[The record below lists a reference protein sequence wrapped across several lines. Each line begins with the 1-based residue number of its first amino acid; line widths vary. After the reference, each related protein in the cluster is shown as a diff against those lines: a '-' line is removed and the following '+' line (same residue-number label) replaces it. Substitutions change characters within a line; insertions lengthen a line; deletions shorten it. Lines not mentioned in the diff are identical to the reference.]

1 MTLRLSVWIVGG
13 VIALASA
20 ASAGSQA
27 ERVAPSVQPE
37 ISFANGVLSASFRE
51 VSLGVVCEQLSAATK
66 VAVVLSPGLETR
78 TISSDIRVLPIEEAF
93 RKVLLDY
100 DAFFFYDASAAPARL
115 RTVWVFPKGSASG
128 IRPVRPEQCASSKD
142 IETALRESDPAAR
155 SLAYEALLERPDRNS
170 RTLITEALRGIREP
184 DAGVRERLLS
194 MALSRGFELSPEVLA
209 DLARADA
216 SENIRLIAVD
226 ALAEHP
232 SAKEIAQAAL
242 TDPSAAVRAR
252 AKEVLSEVSRG
263 NERHQAETERAEQ
276 Q

>member
-1 MTLRLSVWIVGG
+1 
-13 VIALASA
+13 
-20 ASAGSQA
+20 
-27 ERVAPSVQPE
+27 
-37 ISFANGVLSASFRE
+37 
-51 VSLGVVCEQLSAATK
+51 
-66 VAVVLSPGLETR
+66 LESR
-78 TISSDIRVLPIEEAF
+78 TISSDIRVLPLEEAI

-115 RTVWVFPKGSASG
+115 RTVWVFSKGSASD

-155 SLAYEALLERPDRNS
+155 SLAYEALLERPDRHS
-170 RTLITEALRGIREP
+170 RMLITEALRGIREP

-216 SENIRLIAVD
+216 SENIRLMAVD
-226 ALAEHP
+226 ALAQHP
-232 SAKEIAQAAL
+232 SAKQIAEAAL

-263 NERHQAETERAEQ
+263 NERHQAETERPEQ